1 VVPIIGSGT
10 PNDPVRP
17 LYAPTPAE
25 IGRPS
30 GIIGFTSEISD
41 DGKYALIEIVA
52 HDRSVVAKMLA
63 DTSIQTF
70 VKGAAATNPATIQS
84 VFQQHKASF
93 NFANFDELRAQ

>member
-1 VVPIIGSGT
+1 
-10 PNDPVRP
+10 
-17 LYAPTPAE
+17 
-25 IGRPS
+25 
-30 GIIGFTSEISD
+30 
-41 DGKYALIEIVA
+41 
-52 HDRSVVAKMLA
+52 VVAKMLA